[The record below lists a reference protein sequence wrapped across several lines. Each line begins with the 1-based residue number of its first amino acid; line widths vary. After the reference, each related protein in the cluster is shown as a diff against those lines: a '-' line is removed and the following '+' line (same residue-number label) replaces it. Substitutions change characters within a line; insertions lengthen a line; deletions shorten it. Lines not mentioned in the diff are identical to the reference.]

1 MAMDRIQSTWM
12 LSRLF
17 TGPYMR
23 PSSATS
29 TVISPTLRLL
39 SYFMIRMPPTRY
51 RSIGPIV
58 VRVLRSIKNQRPAI
72 RSRIFSRI
80 IRPLASS

>member
-1 MAMDRIQSTWM
+1 MAMERIQSTWIF
-12 LSRLF
+12 SRLF

-29 TVISPTLRLL
+29 TVMSPTLRVL
-39 SYFMIRMPPTRY
+39 SCFMIRMPPTRY
-51 RSIGPIV
+51 SSMGPMV
-58 VRVLRSIKNQRPAI
+58 VRVLSSMKNQRPAI
-72 RSRIFSRI
+72 RSRMFSLI